1 MLTLM
6 IETYNNIDGLKNLL
20 AQIQSMMAGRNG
32 IKILIVDDASDLE
45 TQEIVFAIPE
55 PLKDITEVKRNLCH
69 IGFPGI
75 MANMFIDTRSK
86 WCMPLTDGSVLRD
99 GALDVILSD
108 LEQFGDEQF
117 GLIEY
122 NTFDIRQDIL
132 DEYLLIDNLESFS
145 ENIFSLSEYGGASQ
159 DDVQIML
166 TGFANKVFNIEVLSP
181 FASYAYQ
188 YAGSFVPG
196 YISVLKAL
204 ECRSMIL
211 LHHNTSIS
219 DPQSVLG
226 NVDIR
231 SAAMGITAIR
241 TMNLKTTREVSD
253 GIIKCFSYN
262 YMTVISDY
270 ISGGLTDQDYLEY
283 LYNHI
288 YKYCLDERGKDFFE
302 KLINLSKTGEDIL
315 YLMDL
320 LG

>member
-1 MLTLM
+1 MLTLL
-6 IETYNNIDGLKNLL
+6 IETFNNIDGLKNLL
-20 AQIQSMMAGRNG
+20 AQIQSMVAGRNG
-32 IKILIVDDASDLE
+32 IKILIVDDASDLQG
-45 TQEIVFAIPE
+45 QEIVSAIPE
-55 PLKDITEVKRNLCH
+55 GLKDITEVKRNQCH

-132 DEYLLIDNLESFS
+132 DEYLFIDSLESFS

-196 YISVLKAL
+196 YIAVLKAL
-204 ECRSMIL
+204 ECRNMIL

-219 DPQSVLG
+219 EPQSVLG

-241 TMNLKTTREVSD
+241 TMNLKTTKEVSD